1 MKSYVITYRKPD
13 GTMAERH
20 ISAAGHKA
28 AVSAFLE
35 QGLGAPIRVER
46 ADDGYDDESQPQL
59 GNPGKSAII
68 ALLIG
73 VVVAVGVVVAI
84 WWRRGCP
91 KFW

>member
-35 QGLGAPIRVER
+35 QGLGDPIRVER
-46 ADDGYDDESQPQL
+46 ADDGYDDEGGFGKEHEGDAARNHHQTKGNVCKASQITQVHHPL
-59 GNPGKSAII
+59 SNS
-68 ALLIG
+68 
-73 VVVAVGVVVAI
+73 
-84 WWRRGCP
+84 R
-91 KFW
+91 